1 MISIASETNSV
12 QIDNIEETKV
22 NQETNSKQEPN
33 VIQKTTQ
40 LQMEG
45 LHIAEGTTRGEQS
58 ESRQSGAEHPE
69 EETSSTEQGLS
80 KTDPSECS
88 NKYIYPIFAGYSGE
102 LYLNLILKMILP
114 YALYRTWSTAVSFQ
128 APGNVCYVGVG
139 KIAEREKPGVRKIQ
153 KDLQELEARGLLSRY
168 ADWVEV
174 LHKDGTVR
182 GRAVQIK
189 DFSRLYD
196 LAYEY
201 HLWKNAPEYIPAE
214 WEYTDLI
221 KKNKPLV
228 MKLMRF
234 DNYRHIL
241 TCQKPGPQAKLT
253 ELQQI
258 YHCQLPQE
266 DQNLEAS
273 FSRTD
278 DRSAN
283 NYLPKQLDKDSPYE
297 ESKNPRESII
307 QENTDSSLHSEG
319 RVFESVEPTTIRNIH
334 NTDQERTDMKEEKTK
349 KIEEE
354 QREQRKE
361 QRASETRQSEVL
373 QQKGKEPEAVEEEIE
388 YNIEDLK
395 NNPMAMIGMLLT
407 LHEQEQQKQQE
418 QTRKNPRH
426 HKTQPKR
433 KHLGTPE
440 RLARTIAQMVQ
451 QLGGNPTYLQS
462 DITRVTKIYW
472 ACTQIYMNFRNA
484 WFLEQL
490 TEIFVQTCKARKVKN
505 RVAYFFK
512 CLEVRLGLT
521 NEELAYIRSTEPL
534 YADGDLKAFVLTLQQ
549 SYESSASPLEYQQWI
564 KQTYL

>member
-1 MISIASETNSV
+1 MSSIASERNSV
-12 QIDNIEETKV
+12 QIDTIEETNV
-22 NQETNSKQEPN
+22 NQEINN
-33 VIQKTTQ
+33 NQKTKFDQKIDAFQT
-40 LQMEG
+40 EAF
-45 LHIAEGTTRGEQS
+45 HIAGETTSGEQS
-58 ESRQSGAEHPE
+58 ESRQSGAEHPN
-69 EETSSTEQGLS
+69 EETTSAEQGLS
-80 KTDPSECS
+80 KTGPSERF
-88 NKYIYPIFAGYSGE
+88 NKYVYPIFAGYSGE

-214 WEYTDLI
+214 WEYADLI

-241 TCQKPGPQAKLT
+241 TCQKPGPKAKLT

-258 YHCQLPQE
+258 YHCQLSQE
-266 DQNLEAS
+266 EQNQEAS
-273 FSRTD
+273 FSRTS

-307 QENTDSSLHSEG
+307 QENTDSSLNSEG
-319 RVFESVEPTTIRNIH
+319 RVFESVEPTTIRNTQNSNQI
-334 NTDQERTDMKEEKTK
+334 ERRIIEQTEN
-349 KIEEE
+349 KIEEIKNE
-354 QREQRKE
+354 RREKVITE
-361 QRASETRQSEVL
+361 KAKQSEVF
-373 QQKGKEPEAVEEEIE
+373 QEKETKAETAEEEIE